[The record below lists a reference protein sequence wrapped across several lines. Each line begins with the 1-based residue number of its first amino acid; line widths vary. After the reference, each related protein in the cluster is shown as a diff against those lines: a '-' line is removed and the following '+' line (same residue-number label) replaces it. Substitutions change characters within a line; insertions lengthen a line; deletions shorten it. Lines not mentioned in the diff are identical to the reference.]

1 MSLNYFIM
9 WEEKDWWVIF
19 YCRMLNQV
27 FHSIMLTKNSSR
39 THHQVSY
46 DHDQHKDQNAK
57 RLSGHLHTI
66 PHGLD
71 PLPAQDP
78 EHDEERVEE
87 VLHVP
92 ARKGAVVAWSCTRS
106 PDSSSQT
113 AACPP
118 QRRWRRWWPRPAS
131 GSPRRPQSYQWS
143 LSACWGWAM
152 TLLV

>member
-1 MSLNYFIM
+1 MNDILLQNVESGII
-9 WEEKDWWVIF
+9 K
-19 YCRMLNQV
+19 
-27 FHSIMLTKNSSR
+27 LTENSSR

-57 RLSGHLHTI
+57 RLSSHLHTI

-92 ARKGAVVAWSCTRS
+92 AREGAVVADLAHAVLIVLSKQLHAHHSEDEDDDGQDQR
-106 PDSSSQT
+106 QV
-113 AACPP
+113 P
-118 QRRWRRWWPRPAS
+118 QGAHRVTDDL
-131 GSPRRPQSYQWS
+131 YQRVEGGPW
-143 LSACWGWAM
+143 LC
-152 TLLV
+152 